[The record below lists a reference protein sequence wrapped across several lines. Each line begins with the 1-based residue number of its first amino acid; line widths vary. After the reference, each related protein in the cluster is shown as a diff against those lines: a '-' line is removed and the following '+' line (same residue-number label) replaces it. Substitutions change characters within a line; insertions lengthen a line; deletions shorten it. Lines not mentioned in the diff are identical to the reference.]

1 MKNWKES
8 TKWIISILIAILC
21 IGLIILGAFFKII
34 LVLDFIFL
42 STLLKRDYLIKS
54 PQTVIG
60 GILLL
65 ILSILSLFLL
75 K

>member
-34 LVLDFIFL
+34 LA
-42 STLLKRDYLIKS
+42 
-54 PQTVIG
+54 VIG

-65 ILSILSLFLL
+65 ILSIVGFYFFVYIIKEGLFD
-75 K
+75 